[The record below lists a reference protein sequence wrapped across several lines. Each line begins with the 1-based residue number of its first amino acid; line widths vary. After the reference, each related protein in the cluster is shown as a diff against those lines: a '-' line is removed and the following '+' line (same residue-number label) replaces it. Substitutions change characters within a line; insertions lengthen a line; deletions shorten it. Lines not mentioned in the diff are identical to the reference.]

1 MQYFDENELLKLKKH
16 RSNLLW
22 VFGVTVALYLLFTA
36 GFLTWF
42 ILLPYDSPTQT
53 VIKAVEYVVTGLV
66 IIFLFVF
73 MGIPFKRTNRNY
85 KFCIQLKNGQRVVSE
100 GSFFECDEDIQYQ
113 DGIDCKALIFIE
125 WNKYKKDYFERKVLV
140 FYDRPFPEIPQ
151 SQDVRYV
158 TQGNFLIS
166 YEFIDQEEKTQKIE
180 EQTPNRIEWD
190 DSEDEIEQTIPE
202 NQQSNEKE

>member
-16 RSNLLW
+16 RKNLLW
-22 VFGVTVALYLLFTA
+22 IFWITVGLYLLFTA
-36 GFLTWF
+36 GFLTWY
-42 ILLPYDSPTQT
+42 ILLPYASPTHG
-53 VIKAVEYVVTGLV
+53 VIKAIEFVVTGLV
-66 IIFLFVF
+66 IIFLFIF
-73 MGIPFKRTNRNY
+73 MGIPFKRTNINY
-85 KFCIQLKNGQRVVSE
+85 KFCLHLQDGRREVSE
-100 GSFFECDEDIQYQ
+100 GSFFEYDEDIQYQ

-166 YEFIDQEEKTQKIE
+166 YEFIAPEEKTQKIE
-180 EQTPNRIEWD
+180 EQAPNRNEWD
-190 DSEDEIEQTIPE
+190 DSDDEPQQNITE
-202 NQQSNEKE
+202 NQQANEKE